1 MKYILTVLS
10 LFCYHI
16 IIYIKRI
23 RKINYKPALYISLVC
38 FIALALWSCL
48 ARGIGTAGPDGKLL
62 TWSEMNIEQRKLHMK
77 NEVLP
82 RAGAIFQEW
91 RPKHYETI
99 DCTLCH
105 GDAENTGNFHMPTD
119 HLPRLSGEVLLGPE
133 RTKYPE
139 TTELKLN
146 RLVPVMANSLGV
158 SGFSIITRRGFGC
171 YSCHL
176 GPSGPMF
183 GH

>member
-1 MKYILTVLS
+1 MKKLRN
-10 LFCYHI
+10 LF
-16 IIYIKRI
+16 
-23 RKINYKPALYISLVC
+23 ALIFLACLVTPV
-38 FIALALWSCL
+38 LWSCL
-48 ARGIGTAGPDGKLL
+48 AKGIGPTGPDGMLL
-62 TWSEMNIEQRKLHMK
+62 TWEKMNTEQRKEHMK
-77 NEVLP
+77 NVVLP

-91 RPKHYETI
+91 RPSQYTAI

-105 GDAENTGNFHMPTD
+105 RDVENTGNFHMPNN

-133 RTKYPE
+133 RTRYPE

-146 RLVPVMANSLGV
+146 RLVPVMSEALGV
-158 SGFSIITRRGFGC
+158 KSFNIITRRGFGC
-171 YSCHL
+171 YSCHH

>member
-1 MKYILTVLS
+1 MYKKILFTVASILS
-10 LFCYHI
+10 VALLF
-16 IIYIKRI
+16 
-23 RKINYKPALYISLVC
+23 
-38 FIALALWSCL
+38 WSCL
-48 ARGIGTAGPDGKLL
+48 ARGIGPAGSNGMLL
-62 TWSEMNIEQRKLHMK
+62 TWAKMNIEQRKEHMR
-77 NEVLP
+77 NVVLP

-91 RPKHYETI
+91 RPSHYSKI
-99 DCTLCH
+99 DCSLCH
-105 GDAENTGNFHMPTD
+105 RNLEKTGNFHMPTN

-133 RTKYPE
+133 RTMYPE

-146 RLVPVMANSLGV
+146 RLVPVMSDSLGV
-158 SGFSIITRRGFGC
+158 KSFNIITRRGFGC